1 MNRLATSRLGIDS
14 FRSAFSAREPPFYVA
29 VALVGADVTTLT
41 TVLTVVVDV
50 VVAAA
55 VVDVVPPALQ

>member
-1 MNRLATSRLGIDS
+1 MNIKDALAVLS
-14 FRSAFSAREPPFYVA
+14 FYVA